1 MDLNGHSAIVTGGG
15 SGIGEAT
22 AKVLAG
28 KGMKI
33 AIWDMNLDG
42 ANRVAGEIGGVA
54 VQVDVS
60 DAGAAEAAMEQT
72 LVSVGTP
79 RVLINCAG
87 IGPAKTIVSREGD
100 PMPLEDFA
108 KIINVN
114 LIGTFNCMRLAAAAM
129 SKADPMEGGER
140 GVIINTASV
149 AAFEGQIGQ
158 AAYSASKG
166 GVVGL
171 MLPAMREL
179 GRHGIRVLTIAPGYI
194 ETPLLAQVP
203 EDFQENLKSSQIF
216 PRTRFGQP
224 EEYGQLCVAICEN
237 QMLNGDTIRLD
248 AGTRMPPK

>member
-28 KGMKI
+28 KGMKV

-42 ANRVAGEIGGVA
+42 AQRVANEIDGA
-54 VQVDVS
+54 AIQVDVS
-60 DAGAAEAAMEQT
+60 DAVEAEGAMQKT
-72 LVSVGTP
+72 SVSVGVP

-87 IGPAKTIVSREGD
+87 IGPARTIVGRNGD
-100 PMPLEDFA
+100 PMPLDDFA
-108 KIINVN
+108 KVIKVN
-114 LIGTFNCMRLAAAAM
+114 LIGTFNCMRLSAAVM
-129 SKADPMEGGER
+129 SKADPLDGGER

-149 AAFEGQIGQ
+149 AAFEGQVGQ

-171 MLPAMREL
+171 MTPAMREL
-179 GRHGIRVLTIAPGYI
+179 GRHGIRVMTIAPGYI

-203 EDFQENLKSSQIF
+203 PDFQENLKSSQIF

-224 EEYGQLCVAICEN
+224 EEYGQLCIAICEN

>member
-22 AKVLAG
+22 ARTLAG
-28 KGMKI
+28 KGMKV

-42 ANRVAGEIGGVA
+42 ANRVANEIGGVA
-54 VQVDVS
+54 IQVDVS
-60 DAGAAEAAMEQT
+60 DAGAAEGAIEQT

-79 RVLINCAG
+79 RLLVNCAG
-87 IGPAKTIVSREGD
+87 IGPAKAIVSRDGEA
-100 PMPLEDFA
+100 MPLEAFA

-114 LIGTFNCMRLAAAAM
+114 LIGTFNCLRLVAAAM
-129 SKADPMEGGER
+129 SKAEPLEGGER

-158 AAYSASKG
+158 AAYAASKG

-171 MLPAMREL
+171 MLPATREL
-179 GRHGIRVLTIAPGYI
+179 GRYGIRVLTIAPGYI
-194 ETPLLAQVP
+194 QTPLMDQVP
-203 EDFQENLKSSQIF
+203 AEFAENLKASQIF
-216 PRTRFGQP
+216 PRDRFGRP
-224 EEYGQLCVAICEN
+224 EEYGHLCVAICEN